1 MTILL
6 LIIYAGLLLW
16 ATFSQEKQ
24 TKEDFFLNKRASSAI
39 EVGLSI
45 VVSSVGASATIGM
58 IGMVFVVGTPA
69 FWWFGAACFG
79 LLLLSLTLAKKVRES
94 NAYTLPHLVET
105 LLGKEARFLIAF
117 IIVMAWIAILA
128 AQFSAIISIFSSLLN
143 INTYEALA
151 LGFAFIVL
159 HSLGGQRVIM
169 RLDRIQAIIIGIAF
183 VILLF
188 WINTKNPLWFQ
199 NVNIEIINPKF
210 PLEKLFY
217 FLMIVGANYLVCPTL
232 FSRILSAKNEKV
244 AKKGVLIGVFGLF
257 VSACLLLAI
266 GLASRGLVPEN
277 TSQDMVLATLLSDI
291 MPAWLVLVIS
301 FALLSAIISS
311 ADTCLVVASTI
322 FAFDIL
328 HKTSPKT
335 TRITTIFIGLAGA
348 LLTLWGKGI
357 LGFLLMAYDVFA
369 CGVVMPIFIAFM
381 MQTSQQI
388 ENQKIDPQEIEFVKV
403 NRQKINGQKIK
414 AQEIKPHI
422 ACLAIILGGV
432 FGIVGAVLANTNYTY
447 IGLFLSGIIT
457 YYGFLH
463 TKP

>member
-6 LIIYAGLLLW
+6 LIIYAILLLW
-16 ATFSQEKQ
+16 ATFTQKKQ

-69 FWWFGAACFG
+69 FWWFGAASLG
-79 LLLLSLTLAKKVRES
+79 LLVLSSILAKKVRET

-117 IIVMAWIAILA
+117 IIVIAWIAILA
-128 AQFSAIISIFSSLLN
+128 AQFSAIVSIFSSLLN
-143 INTYEALA
+143 INNYKALA

-169 RLDRIQAIIIGIAF
+169 RLDRIQAFIIGIAF
-183 VILLF
+183 LILLF
-188 WINTKNPLWFQ
+188 WLDTKNPLWFQ
-199 NVNIEIINPKF
+199 HVNIEIINPKF

-217 FLMIVGANYLVCPTL
+217 FLIIVGANYLVCPTL
-232 FSRILSAKNEKV
+232 FSRILSAKDEKV
-244 AKKGVLIGVFGLF
+244 ARKGVLIAVIGLLLC
-257 VSACLLLAI
+257 ACLIVAI
-266 GLASRGLVPEN
+266 GLASRGLIPEN

-328 HKTSPKT
+328 HKTSPRI
-335 TRITTIFIGLAGA
+335 TRIITIFIGLAGA

-369 CGVVMPIFIAFM
+369 CGVVMPIFIAFLM
-381 MQTSQQI
+381 HRQEKI
-388 ENQKIDPQEIEFVKV
+388 EVQEIESQEIEREKAKT
-403 NRQKINGQKIK
+403 QKMKARKIK
-414 AQEIKPHI
+414 PYI
-422 ACLAIILGGV
+422 ACLAVILGGS
-432 FGIVGAVLANTNYTY
+432 FGILGAFLTNTNYTY
-447 IGLFLSGIIT
+447 LGLFLSGIVT
-457 YYGFLH
+457 CYGFYNA
-463 TKP
+463 KKVAM